1 MNRLRSNPEVIKDGI
16 MRIQFAARCSPK
28 LLGIALVLLLGL
40 AAQASA
46 ATITKTY
53 TGTVKY
59 GFDSSGAFGASGI
72 DLTGANYTLVFSSD
86 PSPAT
91 YSTFSALP
99 GNPLSG
105 DQIFGATS
113 AVLTINGHAQSF
125 APTSSSFDIAAY
137 KPGFGQVTQ
146 QAGGPTGAAFVSLTM
161 NNPGPDFP
169 TSVLQDA
176 SIASCVTCT
185 ARMSFFIVDKFISGG
200 LNFGTLTVGSTPP
213 VAATPIPATLPLLVS
228 ALGGLGFA
236 GWRRREAA
244 A

>member
-1 MNRLRSNPEVIKDGI
+1 
-16 MRIQFAARCSPK
+16 MRIQFAARFSAK
-28 LLGIALVLLLGL
+28 FIGIALALLLGL

-59 GFDSSGAFGASGI
+59 GSDPTGAFGTPGI
-72 DLTGANYTLVFSSD
+72 DLTGANYTLVFSSE

-91 YSTFSALP
+91 YSTYSATP
-99 GNPLSG
+99 GSPLSG
-105 DQIFGATS
+105 DQIFDATS
-113 AVLTINGHAQSF
+113 AVLTINGHDQSF
-125 APTSSSFDIAAY
+125 AATSYSFDIAAY

-146 QAGGPTGAAFVSLTM
+146 QAGGPSGSVFVSLTM

-169 TSVLQDA
+169 ASVLQDA
-176 SIASCVTCT
+176 SIASCVTCKAFMT
-185 ARMSFFIVDKFISGG
+185 FGIAGAAGG
-200 LNFGTLTVGSTPP
+200 LNFGSLTVASTPP
-213 VAATPIPATLPLLVS
+213 VATTPIPAALPLLVS

-244 A
+244 TA